1 MLIPLFFVPGLKLYE
16 GTAEDGR
23 HKYRFISIAQDLVM
37 AARGKLVERNWKR
50 SDGTAATIDD
60 ISAFAIPILP
70 FKEEYLA
77 WIESRKVSPSSL
89 PKPDP
94 SSSCDVT
101 SVVVDSHEAMT
112 NGASLNESVLSP
124 GAASGVQDVSMEDV
138 AIAEEAVEQDDD
150 DDDVVD
156 DDDEAQ
162 K

>member
-1 MLIPLFFVPGLKLYE
+1 MIIGTKTKESDRLFQLQNALDYFC
-16 GTAEDGR
+16 A
-23 HKYRFISIAQDLVM
+23 S
-37 AARGKLVERNWKR
+37 
-50 SDGTAATIDD
+50 
-60 ISAFAIPILP
+60 
-70 FKEEYLA
+70 
-77 WIESRKVSPSSL
+77 
-89 PKPDP
+89 

-112 NGASLNESVLSP
+112 NGASLNETVLSP
-124 GAASGVQDVSMEDV
+124 GTASGVQDVSMEDV